1 MKVSKNCL
9 DIIKEFEG
17 FMAKPY
23 ICSGGKATIG
33 YGSTFYKDGKKVTLK
48 DKEITVAEAE
58 SLLEF
63 QVNKFAEG
71 VLKSVIKPLTQNQ
84 FDALVSFCYNVGLGN
99 FRISTMRKL
108 INENPNNPKIADNFM
123 LWTLANGKRLNGLVR
138 RRQAES
144 DLYFNL

>member
-33 YGSTFYKDGKKVTLK
+33 YGSTFYRDGKKVTMK

-58 SLLEF
+58 ILLEF

-71 VLKSVIKPLTQNQ
+71 VLKAVSKPLTQNQ

>member
-33 YGSTFYKDGKKVTLK
+33 YGSTFYKDGKKVNMK

-71 VLKSVIKPLTQNQ
+71 VLKAVSKPLTQNQ

>member
-1 MKVSKNCL
+1 
-9 DIIKEFEG
+9 
-17 FMAKPY
+17 MAKPY

-33 YGSTFYKDGKKVTLK
+33 YGSTFYKDGKKVNMK

-71 VLKSVIKPLTQNQ
+71 VLKAVSKPLTQNQ

>member
-33 YGSTFYKDGKKVTLK
+33 YGSTFYKDGKKVTMK

-58 SLLEF
+58 ILLEF

-71 VLKSVIKPLTQNQ
+71 VLKAVSKPLTQNQ

>member
-1 MKVSKNCL
+1 MKVSKKCL

-33 YGSTFYKDGKKVTLK
+33 YGSTFYKDGKKVTMK

-71 VLKSVIKPLTQNQ
+71 VLKSVSKPLTQNQ